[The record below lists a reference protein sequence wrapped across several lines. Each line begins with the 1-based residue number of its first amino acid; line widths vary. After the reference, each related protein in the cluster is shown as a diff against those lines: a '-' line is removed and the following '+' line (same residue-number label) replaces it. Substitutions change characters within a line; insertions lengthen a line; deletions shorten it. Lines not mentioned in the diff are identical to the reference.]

1 MDNDNEEDLKMM
13 CLFRKKE
20 IRKVETPANI
30 ISEVRSILISIF
42 PCLTISEI
50 VPYRAPCQFC
60 CMISTVSQ
68 TGGGDFERAK
78 PRLVQLHRERSFSRL
93 GARLVGIGW
102 PTLCFI
108 VVY

>member
-1 MDNDNEEDLKMM
+1 VPVQEKGDPEGGNASRHYQRGTKYLDLDFSLSNYLRD
-13 CLFRKKE
+13 C
-20 IRKVETPANI
+20 
-30 ISEVRSILISIF
+30 SIPRPLPILLYDID
-42 PCLTISEI
+42 
-50 VPYRAPCQFC
+50 
-60 CMISTVSQ
+60 SQ
-68 TGGGDFERAK
+68 SNGGGDFERAK